1 MRNEEGG
8 GMEGVCACGRTLPS
22 HVCVEFRFARE
33 NERVCARGHAT
44 KYSLCLREKNR
55 VGVCV
60 RARVGELQFK
70 SL

>member
-1 MRNEEGG
+1 VRVGTIPN
-8 GMEGVCACGRTLPS
+8 

-44 KYSLCLREKNR
+44 KSSLCLREKNR

-60 RARVGELQFK
+60 HVWENYNSKGYDNG
-70 SL
+70 